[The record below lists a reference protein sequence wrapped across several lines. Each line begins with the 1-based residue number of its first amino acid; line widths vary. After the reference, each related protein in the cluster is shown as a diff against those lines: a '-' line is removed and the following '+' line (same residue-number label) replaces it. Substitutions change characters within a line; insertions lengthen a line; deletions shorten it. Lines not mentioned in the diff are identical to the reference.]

1 MTPEPF
7 ILIVVSIPLMLGLV
21 PRNRI
26 YGLVIPV
33 FTMSSDAAWYH
44 ANRVAGLATVIACA
58 FWLSLEW
65 WLPQAMSPR
74 RSALRLA
81 DAIGWGALVV
91 AVLVALWLIYRRRQ
105 SLTTPRIETVRNNRA
120 SGIGHS
126 SSESR
131 PRA

>member
-1 MTPEPF
+1 MTPEPLIF
-7 ILIVVSIPLMLGLV
+7 IVFSLPLMLGLV
-21 PRNRI
+21 PRNRF

-33 FTMSSDAAWYH
+33 FTMSSDAVWYY

-81 DAIGWGALVV
+81 DAIGWGSLVV
-91 AVLVALWLIYRRRQ
+91 AVLVALWLIHRRRK
-105 SLTTPRIETVRNNRA
+105 SLREPHAEMPA
-120 SGIGHS
+120 SAKVPLT
-126 SSESR
+126 R
-131 PRA
+131 